1 MKIVK
6 DFDKYKQES
15 INQRT
20 LFNRRISKED
30 TLEDTPE
37 KLKIETTKTDEDQEI
52 SKEENKHESK

>member
-1 MKIVK
+1 MKIAK

-15 INQRT
+15 ISQRT